1 MEVLRPP
8 LLAGVR
14 LSLIAGRNLPPPP
27 HRNCPADVVAARRLQ
42 RRTLYEKNVY
52 FGPVFPCC
60 GAEQVKHRPDL
71 SADENS
77 VLFAARDIFRLK
89 LASNE

>member
-1 MEVLRPP
+1 M
-8 LLAGVR
+8 
-14 LSLIAGRNLPPPP
+14 
-27 HRNCPADVVAARRLQ
+27 
-42 RRTLYEKNVY
+42 
-52 FGPVFPCC
+52 FPSC

-89 LASNE
+89 VGSNESSQDVIFYDGVNMQALQRAWV